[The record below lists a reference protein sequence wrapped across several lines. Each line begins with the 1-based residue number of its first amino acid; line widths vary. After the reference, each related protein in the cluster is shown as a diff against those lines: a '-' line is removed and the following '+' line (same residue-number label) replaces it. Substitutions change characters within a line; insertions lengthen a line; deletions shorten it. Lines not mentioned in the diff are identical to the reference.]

1 MLKCQT
7 VHCCNDLQTRCLC
20 ADSCLSQLSTHQ
32 RKLSVPQAFTELQ
45 VKMIDTQQKV
55 KLADLQIEQLT
66 RVQKHAKLTHA
77 EITTLPDNTRLY
89 EGVGRM

>member
-1 MLKCQT
+1 MYRAAGEPCSGVFISGT
-7 VHCCNDLQTRCLC
+7 
-20 ADSCLSQLSTHQ
+20 
-32 RKLSVPQAFTELQ
+32 SVLQAFTELQ

-66 RVQKHAKLTHA
+66 RVQKHSKLTHA